1 MQRPRHER
9 LNVAIASA
17 VTSNARLRLLD
28 AMHALGDRF
37 IYADTDSVS
46 YISKLGEPSVF
57 TGEGTLVE
65 GSLLGEW
72 EQEKESDETIVC
84 AKKSYCHSLKNE
96 VVKHRAKGITLTYHN
111 SQVLSQDS
119 MREQLFGFVAG
130 CPPVPIETRKRLFE
144 RITDDGNYHLRIR
157 VAAKFFQPVLDTRCF
172 PHIGSFMTYPRCH
185 PELGKCM

>member
-28 AMHALGDRF
+28 AMHALGERF

-46 YISKLGEPSVF
+46 YVEKVGEPSVF

-72 EQEKESDETIVC
+72 EQ
-84 AKKSYCHSLKNE
+84 
-96 VVKHRAKGITLTYHN
+96 
-111 SQVLSQDS
+111 
-119 MREQLFGFVAG
+119 
-130 CPPVPIETRKRLFE
+130 
-144 RITDDGNYHLRIR
+144 
-157 VAAKFFQPVLDTRCF
+157 
-172 PHIGSFMTYPRCH
+172 
-185 PELGKCM
+185 